1 MIRTI
6 LVFAISLLLTIA
18 QAVADIT
25 PKTSENLQS
34 AFNIERNAQ
43 SRFEAFAKKADEEGF
58 AKAASLFRAA
68 ARSAEIQAAN
78 HAKVIKKLGAVP
90 QAQIETPV
98 VKSTRENIESGIK
111 ADKHQ
116 SETMYPEF
124 WNRARSDDDSA
135 AMRTFTFAL
144 SAEREQAR
152 LFADALNTLDS
163 TKGQGETYFVCTT
176 CGYVTKK
183 LNSKSCPSC
192 KGPENGYETVK

>member
-1 MIRTI
+1 MLRIF
-6 LVFAISLLLTIA
+6 LALAMVLPASIA
-18 QAVADIT
+18 LADIT
-25 PKTSENLQS
+25 SQTSDNLQT

-43 SRFEAFAKKADEEGF
+43 SRYEAFAKKADEEGLRN
-58 AKAASLFRAA
+58 AASLFRAA

-98 VKSTRENIESGIK
+98 VKSTRENIEASIK
-111 ADKHQ
+111 DNNYQ
-116 SETMYPEF
+116 SDTMYPDF
-124 WNRARSDDDSA
+124 WNRARSDDDSE

-152 LFADALNTLDS
+152 LFADALKSLKSNKSEDNAYL
-163 TKGQGETYFVCTT
+163 VCTT

-183 LNSKSCPSC
+183 AHSGPCPSC
-192 KGPENGYETVK
+192 NGPKEGYETVK